1 MFKSFVQLQLE
12 PECLPRFSNP
22 IQFNV
27 FVYLFFCCVLCIL
40 ARAIGD
46 DSAREFGMIYN
57 EIVVTGIKSK
67 FRHHSGTIER
77 AATLII

>member
-1 MFKSFVQLQLE
+1 MFTAFFKSHSVRRVS
-12 PECLPRFSNP
+12 LP
-22 IQFNV
+22 
-27 FVYLFFCCVLCIL
+27 FFCCVLCIL

-57 EIVVTGIKSK
+57 GIVVTGIKSK
-67 FRHHSGTIER
+67 FRHQSGTIER